1 MKFVCGYQFVL
12 IFAIGDGRPLDKVQY
27 RQSINIQKLVAMIRI
42 YCKNNGVTKEFES
55 GLTLKEI
62 YDGMELD
69 MPHGVIAAKVN
80 NVTEGLAKRIYRHK
94 DVEFLDITSNDG
106 MRMYVRSLLFIFMK
120 AMNEMFPGETV
131 RFENAI
137 SKGYYCRMD
146 RPLTEDELVAVRE
159 RMLNIVACDIPFER
173 VECHTA
179 EAIEVFARI
188 GRMDKVCLLETYDRL
203 YTSYYKLDGYIDSY
217 YNGLVPSTGYIKL
230 FEIENYDDGVLLRVP
245 KRNSPTELEDKV
257 PQEKLHGLFEE
268 RLQWHQKMQVE
279 TIGDFNKGVRAG
291 FGVDLVNVSEVL
303 QERRLSQIADMIHE
317 RGSRVVLIAG
327 PSSSGKTTFSKR
339 LSIQLLAC
347 GLKPYAISLDDY
359 FVNRTL
365 TPRKPDGDY
374 DFESIYSIDLP
385 YFNESL
391 TRMLAGEDVELPTYN
406 FKKGER
412 EFNGNHLKLTPQMV
426 LVIEGTHALNP
437 MLTSQV
443 ADSDKFR
450 IYVSAL
456 TSIKLDYHNY
466 ISTSD
471 NRLLRR
477 IIRDA
482 KYRGYPAQETIMRWP
497 DVRKGEEE
505 WIFPYQENADVMFNS
520 SLFYELAVFKAQAE
534 PMLRAVP
541 ENVPEYSE
549 AQRLLRFL
557 DYIVPLQDT
566 EMPPTSLA
574 REFLGGSSF
583 KY

>member
-1 MKFVCGYQFVL
+1 
-12 IFAIGDGRPLDKVQY
+12 
-27 RQSINIQKLVAMIRI
+27 MIRI
-42 YCKNNGVTKEFES
+42 YCKNNGVTKEFPG

-62 YDGMELD
+62 YDGFGLD
-69 MPHGVIAAKVN
+69 MPYGVVAAKVN
-80 NVTEGLAKRIYRHK
+80 NVTEGLAMRVYRHK
-94 DVEFLDITSNDG
+94 DVEFLDITTDDG
-106 MRMYVRSLLFIFMK
+106 MRMYVRSLTFIFMK

-137 SKGYYCRMD
+137 SKGYYCRME
-146 RPLTEDELVAVRE
+146 RPLTIEEVDAVRE
-159 RMLNIVACDIPFER
+159 RMRKIVECDIPFKR
-173 VECHTA
+173 VECHT
-179 EAIEVFARI
+179 EDAIEVFTSI
-188 GRMDKVCLLETYDRL
+188 GRMDKVRLLETYDHL
-203 YTSYYKLDGYIDSY
+203 YTSYYELDGYVDSY
-217 YNGLVPSTGYIKL
+217 YNGLVPSSGYIRL
-230 FEIENYDDGVLLRVP
+230 FEIEQYDDGVLLRVP
-245 KRNSPTELEDKV
+245 NKECPTELEDRI
-257 PQEKLHGLFEE
+257 PQEKLHELFEE
-268 RLQWHQKMQVE
+268 RLQWHQKIGIE

-291 FGVDLVNVSEVL
+291 YGVDLLNVSEVL
-303 QERRLSQIADMIHE
+303 QERRLSQIADMVRD
-317 RGSRVVLIAG
+317 RGARVVLIAG

-339 LSIQLLAC
+339 LGIQLLAC

-365 TPRKPDGDY
+365 TPRKADGDY

-391 TRMLAGEDVELPTYN
+391 TRILAGEEVDIPTYN
-406 FKKGER
+406 FKSGER
-412 EFNGNHLKLTPQMV
+412 EFNGKRLKLTPQMV

-437 MLTSQV
+437 MLTSQI
-443 ADSDKFR
+443 ADSEKFR

-466 ISTSD
+466 VSTSD

-482 KYRGYPAQETIMRWP
+482 KYRGYPARETIMRWP
-497 DVRKGEEE
+497 DVRKGEEK

-520 SLFYELAVFKAQAE
+520 SLFYELAVFKQQAE
-534 PMLRAVP
+534 AMLRAVP

-557 DYIVPLQDT
+557 DYIVPLQEN

-583 KY
+583 QY

>member
-1 MKFVCGYQFVL
+1 MQLFVF
-12 IFAIGDGRPLDKVQY
+12 IFAIGEWCWCGVFFSLPVRECLCTVYQPLT
-27 RQSINIQKLVAMIRI
+27 MIRI
-42 YCKNNGVTKEFES
+42 FCKNNGTTKEFPCGVS
-55 GLTLKEI
+55 LREI
-62 YDGMELD
+62 YDGMKLD
-69 MPHGVIAAKVN
+69 MPYGVIAARVN
-80 NVTEGLAKRIYRHK
+80 NVTEGLAMRLYRHK
-94 DVEFLDITSNDG
+94 DVEFIDVRSDDG
-106 MRMYVRSLLFIFMK
+106 MRMYVRSLTFIFMK
-120 AMNEMFPGETV
+120 AMNEVFPGEMV

-146 RPLTEDELVAVRE
+146 KPIGREQLELVRE
-159 RMLNIVACDIPFER
+159 KMRLIVNSDIPFKR

-179 EAIEVFARI
+179 DAIEIFERV
-188 GRMDKVCLLETYDRL
+188 GRPDKVRLLKTYDRL
-203 YTSYYKLDGYIDSY
+203 YTSYYELDGYVDSY
-217 YNGLVPSTGYIKL
+217 YNGLVPSTGYITL
-230 FEIENYDDGVLLRVP
+230 FEVEAYDDGVLLRVP
-245 KRNSPTELEDKV
+245 NKEKPTELEDKV
-257 PQEKLHGLFEE
+257 PQDKLHELFEE
-268 RLQWHQKMQVE
+268 RLLWHQKMGVE
-279 TIGDFNKGVRAG
+279 TIGDFNMGVRAG
-291 FGVDLVNVSEVL
+291 FGIDLVNVSEVL
-303 QERRLSQIADMIHE
+303 QERRLSQIADQVQQ
-317 RGSRVVLIAG
+317 RGARVVLIAG

-385 YFNESL
+385 FFNESL
-391 TRMLAGEDVELPTYN
+391 QRILAGEEVDVPTYN
-406 FKKGER
+406 FKTGER
-412 EFNGNHLKLTPQMV
+412 EFNGKRLKLTPQMV

-437 MLTSQV
+437 MLTSQIP
-443 ADSDKFR
+443 DSDKFR

-456 TSIKLDYHNY
+456 TSIKLDNHNY

-477 IIRDA
+477 MIRDA
-482 KYRGYPAQETIMRWP
+482 KYRGYSARETIMRWP
-497 DVRKGEEE
+497 DVRRGEEK

-520 SLFYELAVFKAQAE
+520 SLFYELAVFKSQAE

-557 DYIVPLQDT
+557 DYIVPLQDK
-566 EMPPTSLA
+566 ELPPTSLA

>member
-1 MKFVCGYQFVL
+1 M
-12 IFAIGDGRPLDKVQY
+12 
-27 RQSINIQKLVAMIRI
+27 AMIRI
-42 YCKNNGVTKEFES
+42 YCKNNGITKEFEC

-62 YDGMELD
+62 YDGLGLD
-69 MPHGVIAAKVN
+69 MPYGVVAAKVN
-80 NVTEGLAKRIYRHK
+80 NVTEGLAMRIYRHK
-94 DVEFLDITSNDG
+94 DVEFLDITTSDG
-106 MRMYVRSLLFIFMK
+106 MRMYVRSLTFIFMK
-120 AMNEMFPGETV
+120 AMNEIFPGETV

-146 RPLTEDELVAVRE
+146 RPLADDEVDAVRE
-159 RMLNIVACDIPFER
+159 RMLKIVECDIPFKR
-173 VECHTA
+173 IECHT
-179 EAIEVFARI
+179 EDAIEVFTRI
-188 GRMDKVCLLETYDRL
+188 GRMDKVRLLETYDHL
-203 YTSYYKLDGYIDSY
+203 YTSYYELDGYIDSY
-217 YNGLVPSTGYIKL
+217 YNGLVPSSGYVKL
-230 FEIENYDDGVLLRVP
+230 FGIEKYDDGVLLRVP
-245 KRNSPTELEDKV
+245 SKKNPLVLEDKV
-257 PQEKLHGLFEE
+257 QQDKLHALFEE
-268 RLQWHQKMQVE
+268 RLQWHCKMGVE

-291 FGVDLVNVSEVL
+291 HGVDLLNVSEAL
-303 QERRLSQIADMIHE
+303 QERRLSQIADMVRE
-317 RGSRVVLIAG
+317 RGARVVLIAG

-347 GLKPYAISLDDY
+347 GLTPYAISLDDY

-374 DFESIYSIDLP
+374 DFESIHSIDLP

-391 TRMLAGEDVELPTYN
+391 TRILAGEEVDIPTYN
-406 FKKGER
+406 FKSGER
-412 EFNGNHLKLTPQMV
+412 EFNGKRLKLSPHMV

-437 MLTSQV
+437 MLTSQI
-443 ADSDKFR
+443 ADSEKFR

-520 SLFYELAVFKAQAE
+520 SLFYELAVFKQQAE
-534 PMLRAVP
+534 AMLRAVP

-557 DYIVPLQDT
+557 DYIVPLQEK

-583 KY
+583 QY

>member
-1 MKFVCGYQFVL
+1 
-12 IFAIGDGRPLDKVQY
+12 
-27 RQSINIQKLVAMIRI
+27 MIRI
-42 YCKNNGVTKEFES
+42 YCKNNGITKEFES

-62 YDGMELD
+62 YDGLELD
-69 MPHGVIAAKVN
+69 MPYGVVAAKVN
-80 NVTEGLAKRIYRHK
+80 NVTEGLAMRIYRHK
-94 DVEFLDITSNDG
+94 DVEFLDITTSDG
-106 MRMYVRSLLFIFMK
+106 MRMYVRSLTFIFMK
-120 AMNEMFPGETV
+120 AMNEIFPGETV

-146 RPLTEDELVAVRE
+146 RPLTDDEVDAVRE
-159 RMLNIVACDIPFER
+159 RMLKIVGCDIPFKR
-173 VECHTA
+173 IECHT
-179 EAIEVFARI
+179 EDAIEVFTRI
-188 GRMDKVCLLETYDRL
+188 GRMDKVRLLETYDHL
-203 YTSYYKLDGYIDSY
+203 YTSYYELDGYIDSY
-217 YNGLVPSTGYIKL
+217 YNGLVPSSGYVKL
-230 FEIENYDDGVLLRVP
+230 FGIEKYDDGVLLRVP
-245 KRNSPTELEDKV
+245 SKKNPLVLEGKV
-257 PQEKLHGLFEE
+257 QQDKLHALFEE
-268 RLQWHQKMQVE
+268 RLQWHCKMGVE
-279 TIGDFNKGVRAG
+279 TIGDFNKGVHAG
-291 FGVDLVNVSEVL
+291 HGVDLLNVSEAL
-303 QERRLSQIADMIHE
+303 QERRLSQIADMIRE
-317 RGSRVVLIAG
+317 RGARVVLIAG

-347 GLKPYAISLDDY
+347 GLTPYAISLDDY

-374 DFESIYSIDLP
+374 DFESIHSIDLP
-385 YFNESL
+385 YFNDSL
-391 TRMLAGEDVELPTYN
+391 TRILAGEEVDIPTYN
-406 FKKGER
+406 FKSGER
-412 EFNGNHLKLTPQMV
+412 EFNGKRLKLSPHMV

-437 MLTSQV
+437 MLTSQI
-443 ADSDKFR
+443 ADNEKFR

-520 SLFYELAVFKAQAE
+520 SLFYELAVFKQQAE
-534 PMLRAVP
+534 AMLRAVP

-557 DYIVPLQDT
+557 DYIVPLQEK

-583 KY
+583 QY

>member
-1 MKFVCGYQFVL
+1 MLK
-12 IFAIGDGRPLDKVQY
+12 IFCR
-27 RQSINIQKLVAMIRI
+27 
-42 YCKNNGVTKEFES
+42 NNGETKEFPI
-55 GLTLKEI
+55 GVNLKEVF
-62 YDGMELD
+62 DGFGLE
-69 MPHGVIAAKVN
+69 MPNGVMAARVN
-80 NVTEGLAKRIYRHK
+80 NVTEGLALRLYRNK
-94 DVEFLDITSNDG
+94 DVEFIDITSDDG
-106 MRMYVRSLLFIFMK
+106 MRMYLRSLTFIFMK

-137 SKGYYCRMD
+137 SKGYYCRMEQ
-146 RPLTEDELVAVRE
+146 PISEEQIAAVRE
-159 RMLNIVACDIPFER
+159 RMKSIVAGDIPFKR
-173 VECHTA
+173 VECHT
-179 EAIEVFARI
+179 EDAIEVFRSI
-188 GRMDKVCLLETYDRL
+188 GRADKVRLLETYDRL
-203 YTSYYKLDGYIDSY
+203 YTSYYELDGYVDSY

-230 FEIENYDDGVLLRVP
+230 FEIEKFADGVLLRVP
-245 KRNSPTELEDKV
+245 NKERPCELEDKV
-257 PQEKLHGLFEE
+257 PQEKLQDLFEE
-268 RLQWHQKMQVE
+268 RLQWHQKMGVE
-279 TIGDFNKGVRAG
+279 TIGDFNKAVRAG
-291 FGVDLVNVSEVL
+291 YGIDLVNVSEVM
-303 QERRLSQIADMIHE
+303 QERRLSQIADMVHAS
-317 RGSRVVLIAG
+317 GARVVLIAG

-339 LSIQLLAC
+339 LSVQLLAC

-359 FVNRTL
+359 FVNRTH
-365 TPRKPDGDY
+365 TPRKADGDY

-391 TRMLAGEDVELPTYN
+391 TRILAGEEVELPYYN
-406 FKKGER
+406 FVKGER
-412 EFNGNHLKLTPQMV
+412 EYKGNTLKLTPNMV

-443 ADSDKFR
+443 SDKEKFR

-477 IIRDA
+477 MIRDS
-482 KYRGYPAQETIMRWP
+482 KYRGYSAVETIRRWP

-520 SLFYELAVFKAQAE
+520 SLFYELAVFKAQAG
-534 PMLRAVP
+534 PLLRSVP
-541 ENVPEYSE
+541 ENRKEYSE

-557 DYIVPLQDT
+557 DYIVPLQDD
-566 EMPPTSLA
+566 ELPPTSVV

>member
-1 MKFVCGYQFVL
+1 MV
-12 IFAIGDGRPLDKVQY
+12 
-27 RQSINIQKLVAMIRI
+27 RI

-62 YDGMELD
+62 YDGFGLN
-69 MPHGVIAAKVN
+69 MPYGVIAAKVN
-80 NVTEGLAKRIYRHK
+80 NVTEGLAKHIYRHK
-94 DVEFLDITSNDG
+94 DVEFLDVTTHDG

-120 AMNEMFPGETV
+120 AMNEVFPGETV

-146 RPLTEDELVAVRE
+146 RPLTPEELSLVRE
-159 RMLNIVACDIPFER
+159 KMLGIVARDIPFER

-179 EAIEVFARI
+179 DAIEVFASI
-188 GRMDKVCLLETYDRL
+188 GRMDKVRLLETYERL

-245 KRNSPTELEDKV
+245 KRHSPTELEDRV
-257 PQEKLHGLFEE
+257 PQEKLHSLFEE
-268 RLQWHQKMQVE
+268 RLQWHQKMKVE

-339 LSIQLLAC
+339 LSVQLLAC
-347 GLKPYAISLDDY
+347 GLTPYAISLDDY

-374 DFESIYSIDLP
+374 DFESIHSIDLP
-385 YFNESL
+385 FFNESL
-391 TRMLAGEDVELPTYN
+391 TRMLSGEEVDLPTYN

-412 EFNGNHLKLTPQMV
+412 EFNGNRLKLTPQMV

-437 MLTSQV
+437 MLTEQV
-443 ADSDKFR
+443 RDSEKFR

-456 TSIKLDYHNY
+456 TSIKLDFHNY

>member
-1 MKFVCGYQFVL
+1 
-12 IFAIGDGRPLDKVQY
+12 
-27 RQSINIQKLVAMIRI
+27 MIRI
-42 YCKNNGVTKEFES
+42 YCRNNGVTKEFES

-62 YDGMELD
+62 YDRLSLD

-106 MRMYVRSLLFIFMK
+106 MRMYVRSLMFIFMK
-120 AMNEMFPGETV
+120 AMNEFFPGEIV

-137 SKGYYCRMD
+137 SKGYYCRIN
-146 RPLTEDELVAVRE
+146 RPLTTAELNAVKQ
-159 RMLNIVACDIPFER
+159 RMLSIIACDLPFKR

-179 EAIEVFARI
+179 DAIEVFAGI
-188 GRMDKVCLLETYDRL
+188 GRTDKVRLLETYDRL
-203 YTSYYKLDGYIDSY
+203 YTSYYELDGYIDSF
-217 YNGLVPSTGYIKL
+217 YNGLVPSTGYITL

-245 KRNSPTELEDKV
+245 ARNNPRQLEDKV
-257 PQEKLHGLFEE
+257 PQEKLHELFEE
-268 RLQWHQKMQVE
+268 RLQWHQKMGVE
-279 TIGDFNKGVRAG
+279 TIGDFNKAVRAG

-339 LSIQLLAC
+339 LSLQLLAC

-359 FVNRTL
+359 FVNRTH

-391 TRMLAGEDVELPTYN
+391 TRMLAGEEVELPTYN

-412 EFNGNHLKLTPQMV
+412 EFNGNRLKLTPQMV
-426 LVIEGTHALNP
+426 LVIEGTHGLNP

-443 ADSDKFR
+443 PDQDKFR

-482 KYRGYPAQETIMRWP
+482 KYRGYPARETIMRWP
-497 DVRKGEEE
+497 DVRQGEEE

>member
-1 MKFVCGYQFVL
+1 MQRATKKHRL
-12 IFAIGDGRPLDKVQY
+12 
-27 RQSINIQKLVAMIRI
+27 MIRI
-42 YCKNNGVTKEFES
+42 YCRNNGITKEFES

-62 YDGMELD
+62 YDRLSLD
-69 MPHGVIAAKVN
+69 MPHGVVAAKVN

-106 MRMYVRSLLFIFMK
+106 MRMYVRSLMFIFMK
-120 AMNEMFPGETV
+120 AMNEFFPGEIV

-137 SKGYYCRMD
+137 SKGYYCRIN
-146 RPLTEDELVAVRE
+146 RPLTTAELNAVKQ
-159 RMLNIVACDIPFER
+159 RMLSIIACDLPFKR

-179 EAIEVFARI
+179 DAIEVFAGI
-188 GRMDKVCLLETYDRL
+188 GRTDKVRLLETYDRL
-203 YTSYYKLDGYIDSY
+203 YTSYYELDGYIDSF
-217 YNGLVPSTGYIKL
+217 YNGLVPSTGYITL

-245 KRNSPTELEDKV
+245 ARNNPRQLEDKV
-257 PQEKLHGLFEE
+257 PQEKLHELFEE
-268 RLQWHQKMQVE
+268 RLQWHQKMGVE
-279 TIGDFNKGVRAG
+279 TIGDFNKAVRAG
-291 FGVDLVNVSEVL
+291 YGVELMNVSEVL
-303 QERRLSQIADMIHE
+303 QERRLSQIADMIHR

-339 LSIQLLAC
+339 LSLQLLAC
-347 GLKPYAISLDDY
+347 GLRPYAISLDDY
-359 FVNRTL
+359 FVNRTH

-391 TRMLAGEDVELPTYN
+391 TRMLAGEEVELPTYN

-412 EFNGNHLKLTPQMV
+412 EFNGNRLKLTPQMV
-426 LVIEGTHALNP
+426 LVIEGTHGLNP

-443 ADSDKFR
+443 PDQDKFR

-482 KYRGYPAQETIMRWP
+482 KYRGYPARETIMRWP
-497 DVRKGEEE
+497 DVRQGEEE

>member
-1 MKFVCGYQFVL
+1 
-12 IFAIGDGRPLDKVQY
+12 
-27 RQSINIQKLVAMIRI
+27 MIRI
-42 YCKNNGVTKEFES
+42 YCRNNGITKELES

-62 YDGMELD
+62 YDRLSLD

-106 MRMYVRSLLFIFMK
+106 MRMYVRSLMFIFMK
-120 AMNEMFPGETV
+120 AMNEFFPGEIV

-137 SKGYYCRMD
+137 SKGYYCRIN
-146 RPLTEDELVAVRE
+146 RPLTTAELNAVKQ
-159 RMLNIVACDIPFER
+159 RMLSIIACDLPFKR

-179 EAIEVFARI
+179 DAIEVFAGI
-188 GRMDKVCLLETYDRL
+188 GRTDKVRLLETYDRL
-203 YTSYYKLDGYIDSY
+203 YTSYYELDGYIDSF
-217 YNGLVPSTGYIKL
+217 YNGLVPSTGYITL

-245 KRNSPTELEDKV
+245 ARNNPRQLEDKV
-257 PQEKLHGLFEE
+257 PQEKLHELFEE
-268 RLQWHQKMQVE
+268 RLQWHQKMGVE
-279 TIGDFNKGVRAG
+279 TIGDFNKAVRAG
-291 FGVDLVNVSEVL
+291 YGVELMNVSEVL
-303 QERRLSQIADMIHE
+303 QERRLSQIADMIHR

-339 LSIQLLAC
+339 LSLQLLAC
-347 GLKPYAISLDDY
+347 GLRPYAISLDDY
-359 FVNRTL
+359 FVNRTH

-391 TRMLAGEDVELPTYN
+391 TRMLAGEEVELPTYN

-412 EFNGNHLKLTPQMV
+412 EFNGNRLKLTPQMV
-426 LVIEGTHALNP
+426 LVIEGTHGLNP

-443 ADSDKFR
+443 PDQDKFR

-482 KYRGYPAQETIMRWP
+482 KYRGYPARETIMRWP
-497 DVRKGEEE
+497 DVRQGEEE

>member
-1 MKFVCGYQFVL
+1 
-12 IFAIGDGRPLDKVQY
+12 
-27 RQSINIQKLVAMIRI
+27 
-42 YCKNNGVTKEFES
+42 
-55 GLTLKEI
+55 
-62 YDGMELD
+62 
-69 MPHGVIAAKVN
+69 
-80 NVTEGLAKRIYRHK
+80 
-94 DVEFLDITSNDG
+94 
-106 MRMYVRSLLFIFMK
+106 MYVRSLLFIFMK

-146 RPLTEDELVAVRE
+146 RPLTDDELAAVRE

-179 EAIEVFARI
+179 EAIEVFASI

>member
-1 MKFVCGYQFVL
+1 
-12 IFAIGDGRPLDKVQY
+12 
-27 RQSINIQKLVAMIRI
+27 MIRI
-42 YCKNNGVTKEFES
+42 YCKNNGVTREFES
-55 GLTLKEI
+55 GLSLREI
-62 YDGMELD
+62 YDGLGLD
-69 MPHGVIAAKVN
+69 MPNGVIAAKVN
-80 NVTEGLAKRIYRHK
+80 NVTEGLGMRIYRHK
-94 DVEFLDITSNDG
+94 DVEFLDVTTDDG
-106 MRMYVRSLLFIFMK
+106 MRMYVRSLTFIFMK
-120 AMNEMFPGETV
+120 AMNEVFPGETV

-137 SKGYYCRMD
+137 SKGYYCRMG
-146 RPLTEDELVAVRE
+146 RPLTEEEVAIVRG
-159 RMLNIVACDIPFER
+159 RMQSIVASDIPFKR
-173 VECHTA
+173 VECHTEDA
-179 EAIEVFARI
+179 KELFAGI
-188 GRMDKVCLLETYDRL
+188 GRIDKVRLLETYDYL
-203 YTSYYKLDGYIDSY
+203 YTSYYELDGYIDSY

-230 FEIENYDDGVLLRVP
+230 FEIEKYDDGVLLRVP
-245 KRNSPTELEDKV
+245 NRNNPAELEDKV
-257 PQEKLHGLFEE
+257 PQEKLHELFEE
-268 RLQWHQKMQVE
+268 RLQWHQKMGVE

-291 FGVDLVNVSEVL
+291 FGVDLVNVSEAL
-303 QERRLSQIADMIHE
+303 QERRLTQIADMV
-317 RGSRVVLIAG
+317 RDSGAKVVLIAG

-339 LSIQLLAC
+339 LNIQLLAL
-347 GLKPYAISLDDY
+347 GLRPYAISLDDY

-385 YFNESL
+385 FFNESL
-391 TRMLAGEDVELPTYN
+391 TRILAGEVIDIPTYN
-406 FKKGER
+406 FKSGER
-412 EFNGNHLKLTPQMV
+412 EFNGKRLKLTPQMV

-437 MLTSQV
+437 LLTSQI

-466 ISTSD
+466 VSTSD

-520 SLFYELAVFKAQAE
+520 SLFYELAVFKSQAE

-541 ENVPEYSE
+541 ETVPEYSE

-557 DYIVPLQDT
+557 DYIVPLPDK

>member
-1 MKFVCGYQFVL
+1 
-12 IFAIGDGRPLDKVQY
+12 
-27 RQSINIQKLVAMIRI
+27 MIRI
-42 YCKNNGVTKEFES
+42 YCKNNGITKEFES

-62 YDGMELD
+62 YDGLELD
-69 MPHGVIAAKVN
+69 MPYGVVAAKVN
-80 NVTEGLAKRIYRHK
+80 NVTEGLAMRIYRHK
-94 DVEFLDITSNDG
+94 DVEFLDITTSDG
-106 MRMYVRSLLFIFMK
+106 MRMYVRSLTFIFMK
-120 AMNEMFPGETV
+120 AMNEIFPGETV

-146 RPLTEDELVAVRE
+146 RPLTDDEVDAVRE
-159 RMLNIVACDIPFER
+159 RMLKIVGCDIPFKR
-173 VECHTA
+173 IECHT
-179 EAIEVFARI
+179 EDAIEVFTRI
-188 GRMDKVCLLETYDRL
+188 GRMDKVRLLETYDHL
-203 YTSYYKLDGYIDSY
+203 YTSYYELDGYIDSY
-217 YNGLVPSTGYIKL
+217 YNGLVPSSGYVKL
-230 FEIENYDDGVLLRVP
+230 FGIEKYDDGVLLRVP
-245 KRNSPTELEDKV
+245 SKKNPLVLEDKV
-257 PQEKLHGLFEE
+257 QQDKLHALFEE
-268 RLQWHQKMQVE
+268 RLQWHCKMGVE

-291 FGVDLVNVSEVL
+291 HGVDLLNVSEAL
-303 QERRLSQIADMIHE
+303 QERRLSQIADMI
-317 RGSRVVLIAG
+317 RGRGARVVLIAG

-347 GLKPYAISLDDY
+347 GLTPYAISLDDY

-374 DFESIYSIDLP
+374 DFESIHSIDLP
-385 YFNESL
+385 YFNDSL
-391 TRMLAGEDVELPTYN
+391 TRILAGEEVDIPTYN
-406 FKKGER
+406 FKSGER
-412 EFNGNHLKLTPQMV
+412 EFNGKRLKLSPHMV

-443 ADSDKFR
+443 SDNEKFR

-520 SLFYELAVFKAQAE
+520 SLFYELAVFKQQAE
-534 PMLRAVP
+534 AMLRAVP
-541 ENVPEYSE
+541 ENVPEFSE

-557 DYIVPLQDT
+557 DYIVPLQEK

-583 KY
+583 QY

>member
-1 MKFVCGYQFVL
+1 MQRATKKHRL
-12 IFAIGDGRPLDKVQY
+12 
-27 RQSINIQKLVAMIRI
+27 MIRI
-42 YCKNNGVTKEFES
+42 YCRNNGVTKEFES

-62 YDGMELD
+62 YDRLSLD

-106 MRMYVRSLLFIFMK
+106 MRMYVRSLMFIFMK
-120 AMNEMFPGETV
+120 AMNEFFPGEIV

-137 SKGYYCRMD
+137 SKGYYCRIN
-146 RPLTEDELVAVRE
+146 RPLTTAELNAVKQ
-159 RMLNIVACDIPFER
+159 RMLSIIACDLPFKR

-179 EAIEVFARI
+179 DAIEVFAGI
-188 GRMDKVCLLETYDRL
+188 GRTDKVRLLETYDRL
-203 YTSYYKLDGYIDSY
+203 YTSYYELDGYIDSF
-217 YNGLVPSTGYIKL
+217 YNGLVPSTGYITL

-245 KRNSPTELEDKV
+245 ARNNPRQLEDKV
-257 PQEKLHGLFEE
+257 PQEKLHELFEE
-268 RLQWHQKMQVE
+268 RLQWHQKMGVE
-279 TIGDFNKGVRAG
+279 TIGDFNKAVRAG

-339 LSIQLLAC
+339 LSLQLLAC

-359 FVNRTL
+359 FVNRTH

-391 TRMLAGEDVELPTYN
+391 TRMLAGEEVELPTYN

-412 EFNGNHLKLTPQMV
+412 EFNGNRLKLTPQMV
-426 LVIEGTHALNP
+426 LVIEGTHGLNP

-443 ADSDKFR
+443 PDQDKFR

-482 KYRGYPAQETIMRWP
+482 KYRGYPARETIMRWP
-497 DVRKGEEE
+497 DVRQGEEE

>member
-1 MKFVCGYQFVL
+1 
-12 IFAIGDGRPLDKVQY
+12 
-27 RQSINIQKLVAMIRI
+27 MIRI
-42 YCKNNGVTKEFES
+42 YCKNNGVTKEFEPGVS
-55 GLTLKEI
+55 LVEI
-62 YDGMELD
+62 YNAFALN
-69 MPHGVIAAKVN
+69 MPNGVIAAKVN
-80 NVTEGLAKRIYRHK
+80 NVTEGLALRLYRHK
-94 DVEFLDITSNDG
+94 DVEFIDITSDDG
-106 MRMYVRSLLFIFMK
+106 MRMYVRSLTFIFMK
-120 AMNEMFPGETV
+120 AMNEAFPGETV

-137 SKGYYCRMD
+137 SKGYYCRMN
-146 RPLTEDELVAVRE
+146 RPLDDDEVAKVRA
-159 RMLNIVACDIPFER
+159 RMQNIVECDLPFER
-173 VECHTA
+173 IECHTE
-179 EAIEVFARI
+179 EAIEVFRSI
-188 GRMDKVCLLETYDRL
+188 GRMDKVRLLETYNHL
-203 YTSYYKLDGYIDSY
+203 YTSYYELDGYIDSY

-230 FEIENYDDGVLLRVP
+230 FEIEKYDDGVLLRVP
-245 KRNSPTELEDKV
+245 SKERPARLEDKV
-257 PQEKLHGLFEE
+257 PQEKLHELFEE
-268 RLQWHQKMQVE
+268 RLQWHQKMGVE
-279 TIGDFNKGVRAG
+279 TIGDFNKGVSAG

-303 QERRLSQIADMIHE
+303 QERRLSQIADLIRE
-317 RGSRVVLIAG
+317 RSARVVLIAG

-339 LSIQLLAC
+339 VSIQLLAC

-359 FVNRTL
+359 FVNRTV

-385 YFNESL
+385 FFNESL
-391 TRMLAGEDVELPTYN
+391 TRILSGEEVDIPTYN
-406 FKKGER
+406 FKTGER
-412 EFNGNHLKLTPQMV
+412 EFNGKRLKLTPQMV

-437 MLTSQV
+437 MLTAQV
-443 ADSDKFR
+443 PDSEKFR

-497 DVRKGEEE
+497 DVRAGEEK

-520 SLFYELAVFKAQAE
+520 SLFYELAVFKEQAE

-541 ENVPEYSE
+541 ENIKEYSE

-557 DYIVPLQDT
+557 EYIVPLQDK
-566 EMPPTSLA
+566 ELPPTSLA